1 MAVAL
6 TPRLVETF
14 AGMFLSPLYD
24 NPAPTPAFH
33 REAWDLYCS
42 DRQFCTVAAPR
53 SHAKS
58 TALTHVFG
66 LATVLFRAQDYVVIV
81 SATEELAIGHL
92 GDIAKELREN
102 EDIRAEF
109 GVASLPTDTK
119 TDIVVKFTDGHKCRL
134 VAKGSGQ
141 KMRGMKWNGKR
152 PGLILGD
159 DLEEDEQVENMD
171 RRGKF
176 RRWVF
181 RALLPCLRKGG
192 TARLHGTILHED
204 SVLARLQKDS
214 TWGSLLYSAH
224 TSFDDFSEILWP
236 EAFDEKRLRAIRQ
249 SFIEQGDSAGYSQ
262 EYLNDPFDN
271 DEAFI
276 LKDDLLPMREDDYE
290 APKRRAVGVDFAI
303 STADRANR
311 TSFTGG
317 GVTVD
322 NLLCIE
328 KQWVGRWDSLGIIDR
343 FFEIQEAYSPEL
355 FIVEDGVIWKSIRPQ
370 LQREM
375 ETRGEGLIIEAILPV
390 KDKATRGRSF
400 QRRTRAHTVRFDKQ
414 GDWYQGYENEILR
427 FTGRSD
433 AVLDDQFDSS
443 AILARGVDS
452 LALVDEED
460 FFEEEDWEFRRNGHK
475 ANAGRNHVTGY

>member
-1 MAVAL
+1 MVKLSAQ
-6 TPRLVETF
+6 LVENF
-14 AGMFLSPLYD
+14 AGVFLSPLYD

-33 REAWDLYCS
+33 RKAWELYCS
-42 DRQFCTVAAPR
+42 NQPYCTVAAPR

-102 EDIRAEF
+102 EDVRAEF
-109 GVASLPTDTK
+109 GVTGLPTDTK
-119 TDIVVKFTDGHKCRL
+119 TDIVVQFSDAHQCRL

-159 DLEEDEQVENMD
+159 DLEEDEQVENAD
-171 RRGKF
+171 RRAKF
-176 RRWVF
+176 RRWIF

-192 TARLHGTILHED
+192 IARLHGTILHED
-204 SVLARLQKDS
+204 SVLARLQKDE
-214 TWGSLLYSAH
+214 TWASQLYSAH
-224 TSFDDFSEILWP
+224 KSFDDFSEILWP
-236 EAFDEKRLRAIRQ
+236 EAFDEARLRKLRQ

-276 LKDDLLPMREDDYE
+276 QKDDMLAMSEEDYE

-303 STADRANR
+303 STSDRANR

-322 NLLCIE
+322 NKLHIE
-328 KQWVGRWDSLGIIDR
+328 KQWVGRWDALGIIDR
-343 FFEIQEAYSPEL
+343 FFEIQEAYGPEL

-375 ETRGEGLIIEAILPV
+375 ENRGQGLIIEAILPV

-400 QRRTRAHTVRFDKQ
+400 QRRTRAHTVRFDKAA
-414 GDWYQGYENEILR
+414 DWYPGYENEILR

-443 AILARGVDS
+443 AILARGVDD

-460 FFEEEDWEFRRNGHK
+460 FYDDEEWEFRRNGP
-475 ANAGRNHVTGY
+475 AVNQGRNAHTGY